1 MTDDPCSPLPKLT
14 GNKWLIERRWRIQ
27 CLCLELHDYLENN
40 EISVKADWRFF
51 SPLLAAA
58 FSLWRA
64 AFLADP
70 NRKWEDIYEHAKT
83 FFKFL
88 IEDNAIN
95 YPQDRTTRAYSAGY
109 YLNNAKFR
117 LRELWDNIPSDIYDA
132 DKKKALEPLWETD
145 LDSNSP
151 PDVWDSLYEALCL
164 ALRFHQKYR

>member
-1 MTDDPCSPLPKLT
+1 MMDDPCSPLPALV

-27 CLCLELHDYLENN
+27 CLCLELYDYLEKN
-40 EISVKADWRFF
+40 EIAVKADWRFF

-70 NRKWEDIYEHAKT
+70 DRKWEDIYEHAKT

-117 LRELWDNIPSDIYDA
+117 LREVWDYIPHDIYERREKRLLSHFGGLISTA
-132 DKKKALEPLWETD
+132 IVRPTSGIYCTVRSA
-145 LDSNSP
+145 
-151 PDVWDSLYEALCL
+151 
-164 ALRFHQKYR
+164 

>member
-1 MTDDPCSPLPKLT
+1 MTDDPCAPLQPLS

-27 CLCLELHDYLENN
+27 CLCLELHDYLEKNQIAVN
-40 EISVKADWRFF
+40 ADWRFF

-70 NRKWEDIYEHAKT
+70 NRKREDIYEHAKT

-117 LRELWDNIPSDIYDA
+117 LKELWDYIPQEHEA
-132 DKKKALEPLWETD
+132 DRRKALEPLWETD

-151 PDVWDSLYEALCL
+151 PDVWDLLYSALCH
-164 ALRFHQKYR
+164 ALRFHQRFR

>member
-1 MTDDPCSPLPKLT
+1 MTEFDPCLPLPSLS
-14 GNKWLIERRWRIQ
+14 GNRWLIERRWRIQ
-27 CLCLELHDYLENN
+27 CLCLELHEYLAKNA
-40 EISVKADWRFF
+40 IPVRADWPFF

-64 AFLADP
+64 AFLADAT
-70 NRKWEDIYEHAKT
+70 RKWEDIYEDAQK
-83 FFKFL
+83 FFGFL

-117 LRELWDNIPSDIYDA
+117 LKELWESIPEHY
-132 DKKKALEPLWETD
+132 EPMQRAKFLPFWETD

-151 PDVWDSLYEALCL
+151 PDAWDALYEALCL
-164 ALRFHQKYR
+164 ALRFHQKFR